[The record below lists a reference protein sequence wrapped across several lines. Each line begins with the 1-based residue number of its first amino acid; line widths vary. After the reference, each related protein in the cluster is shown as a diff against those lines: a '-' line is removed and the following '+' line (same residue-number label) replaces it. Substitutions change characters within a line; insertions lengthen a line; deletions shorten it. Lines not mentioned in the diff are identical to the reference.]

1 MDKKIK
7 ILVIPSDR
15 GGVGKFRSVDP
26 HVYIGE
32 KYKDEFDVDIVY
44 NLPEEEL
51 DKYLMQYDLIHIHK
65 RLDKNCQIID
75 MINFLGIPVIVD
87 IDDNFILGKDHPLY
101 LSSLKEKWHEAII
114 EHLKKATYVT
124 TTTPIF
130 AEYLKKYNKNIAIFP
145 NAINPEEKQF
155 SIRKNKNDGRLRVG
169 IVCGST
175 HLNDLKLIDGIAKQV
190 DKDKVQFVLCGFDT
204 RGKRTIYNER
214 TGEKTVRQIKPY
226 ESVWYEYEKIF
237 TDNYRNVSPEH
248 KEFLMK
254 FTTNVDDPFINE
266 PYRRMWTK
274 DIANYGTHYEN
285 VDVLICPL
293 KENEFNAV
301 KSQLKF
307 IECGF
312 TNTAIIAQ
320 NFGPYTIDSVPMIE
334 FGGKINENGNC
345 LLVDSR
351 KNHKDWAKY
360 INKLANDR
368 EMLKK
373 LQENLSKYIRERYSL
388 PKICAERVELYRKL
402 VNK

>member
-101 LSSLKEKWHEAII
+101 LSSLKEKWHETII

-130 AEYLKKYNKNIAIFP
+130 AKYLKKYNKNIAIFP

-226 ESVWYEYEKIF
+226 ESV
-237 TDNYRNVSPEH
+237 
-248 KEFLMK
+248 
-254 FTTNVDDPFINE
+254 
-266 PYRRMWTK
+266 
-274 DIANYGTHYEN
+274 
-285 VDVLICPL
+285 
-293 KENEFNAV
+293 
-301 KSQLKF
+301 
-307 IECGF
+307 
-312 TNTAIIAQ
+312 
-320 NFGPYTIDSVPMIE
+320 
-334 FGGKINENGNC
+334 
-345 LLVDSR
+345 
-351 KNHKDWAKY
+351 
-360 INKLANDR
+360 
-368 EMLKK
+368 
-373 LQENLSKYIRERYSL
+373 
-388 PKICAERVELYRKL
+388 
-402 VNK
+402 